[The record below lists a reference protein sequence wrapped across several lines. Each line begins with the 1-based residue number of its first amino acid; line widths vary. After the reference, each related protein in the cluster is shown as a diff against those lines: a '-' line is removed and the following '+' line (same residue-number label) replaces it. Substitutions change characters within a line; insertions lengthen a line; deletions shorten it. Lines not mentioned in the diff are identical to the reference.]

1 MKEQVMVLK
10 VKENKDSRFQEK
22 KSARLF
28 NNEEMDKLVELVSAY
43 VRCGVD
49 VKVELQEME
58 K

>member
-28 NNEEMDKLVELVSAY
+28 NNEEMEKFVELVSAY
-43 VRCGVD
+43 VNCGCD

-58 K
+58 L